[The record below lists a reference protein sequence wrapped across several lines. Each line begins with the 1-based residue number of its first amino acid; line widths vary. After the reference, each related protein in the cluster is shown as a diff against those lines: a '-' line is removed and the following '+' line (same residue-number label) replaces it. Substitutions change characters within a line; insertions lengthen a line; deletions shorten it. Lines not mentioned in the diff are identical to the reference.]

1 MVMSNIL
8 NKSNHP
14 VEVKRIDI
22 RIWTLR
28 DEIEAAIAK
37 EILANPNPNTDQ
49 KINIEHI
56 QEYYTK
62 FLNSDLNSQNE
73 DQDTEDN
80 NEENQNLD
88 SSGNPLDDDAMA
100 MMAALGGDE
109 PTEESEEASQEES
122 QENETTEDQDNPE
135 EPSDIDDEAAAM
147 AAQMLADQGLSPTET
162 ATDES
167 QIPAEEN
174 QPVKEF
180 LRVLPSESKMSKGFC
195 LLSDI
200 QMDQIMVFSK
210 ETFIVGQNIIIEF
223 MIPNSF
229 SQLVQVVGTSNIS
242 RSSSIISDKKPD
254 YRLQCIFMFKFPS
267 ERSTLRNFLK
277 SVEPEIPDPP
287 KKLKRPDNDDE
298 DDDFDDLGF

>member
-1 MVMSNIL
+1 MSNII

-22 RIWTLR
+22 RVWKLR

-37 EILANPNPNTDQ
+37 EIQANPNPDQ
-49 KINIEHI
+49 KVNIEHI
-56 QEYYTK
+56 QEFYTK
-62 FLNSDLNSQNE
+62 FLNSDLQANSDDEDSDNE
-73 DQDTEDN
+73 
-80 NEENQNLD
+80 EENQNLD

-100 MMAALGGDE
+100 MMAALGGGEPEEEADE
-109 PTEESEEASQEES
+109 TEEAAEEDAQPEVNAEA
-122 QENETTEDQDNPE
+122 NPE
-135 EPSDIDDEAAAM
+135 EEDSSEIDDEAAAM
-147 AAQMLADQGLSPTET
+147 AAQMLADQGLSP
-162 ATDES
+162 AES
-167 QIPAEEN
+167 DGNDDSDANAEKDIA
-174 QPVKEF
+174 QKEF
-180 LRVLPSESKMSKGFC
+180 ERVIPSQEKISKGFC

-210 ETFIVGQNIIIEF
+210 DTFIVGQNIIIEF

-242 RSSSIISDKKPD
+242 RSSSIISDRKPD
-254 YRLQCIFMFKFPS
+254 YRLQCIFLFKFPN

-277 SVEPEIPDPP
+277 SVEPEIPEPP
-287 KKLKRPDNDDE
+287 KKLKRPDNEDE